1 MLTLNVT
8 ADLKT
13 CMKQLDGFRSDQFA
27 FAVAKALTKT
37 AQDAQKAVRDD
48 MPNRFTLR
56 RQWIVQGIRI
66 EKATKSNLTAMVY
79 SRDRSFMDRQEGGG
93 IKAPKYGSNLALPM
107 PSVRRTKT
115 QIIAK
120 SELPGNLK
128 NKFIIHAKDG
138 RVYLANR
145 FAKGKRAG
153 VQLMYE
159 LRPKASVKPRLG
171 MHDITN
177 RIVQQNFQ
185 KNLIEAMQYAMRTAR

>member
-1 MLTLNVT
+1 MLTISVQANM
-8 ADLKT
+8 KEM
-13 CMKQLDGFRSDQFA
+13 MKQVDQFRSDQFR

-66 EKATKSNLTAMVY
+66 EKATKANLEALVY

-93 IKAPKYGSNLALPM
+93 IKAPKYGSNIALPM
-107 PSVRRTKT
+107 PAVRRTKS
-115 QIIAK
+115 QLISK
-120 SELPGNLK
+120 SELPGNLT

-138 RVYLANR
+138 RTYLAKR
-145 FAKGKRAG
+145 FAKGARSG

-159 LRPKASVKPRLG
+159 LRPKTTVKPRLG

-177 RIVQQNFQ
+177 RIVEQNFRR
-185 KNLIEAMQYAMRTAR
+185 NLIDAMNYAMRTAR

>member
-1 MLTLNVT
+1 MLTISVEAN
-8 ADLKT
+8 LKE
-13 CMKQLDGFRSDQFA
+13 MSKQLDSFRSDQFA
-27 FAVAKALTKT
+27 FAVAKALTAT
-37 AQDAQKAVRDD
+37 AQDAQKAVRED

-66 EKATKSNLTAMVY
+66 EKATKSNLAAIVY
-79 SRDRSFMDRQEGGG
+79 SRDESFMARQELGG

-128 NKFIIHAKDG
+128 NKFLIHAKDG

-159 LRPKASVKPRLG
+159 LRPKSMVKPRLG
-171 MHDITN
+171 LHEITN
-177 RIVQQNFQ
+177 KIVQQNFQ
-185 KNLIEAMQYAMRTAR
+185 KNLIEAMNYAMRTAR